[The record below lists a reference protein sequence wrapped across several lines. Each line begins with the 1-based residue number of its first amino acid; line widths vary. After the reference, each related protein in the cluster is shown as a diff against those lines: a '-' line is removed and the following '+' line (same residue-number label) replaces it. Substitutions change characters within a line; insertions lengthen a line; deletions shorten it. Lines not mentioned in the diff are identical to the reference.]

1 MRADATAD
9 RDAPTGE
16 QLTLPRG
23 QIVIFGGDEVY
34 PVARVDDYQDRFV
47 GPYKAALPWTDPP
60 ESTRR
65 CRAHPRLLAIP
76 GNHDWYD
83 GLTGFMR
90 VFGQQAWIGGRQTV
104 QTRSYFAAALPGRWW
119 LWGIDIQSDAY
130 LDSAQIRYFRDVGT
144 EIARRRS
151 ADPVHGKAELGRRPR
166 TRRVPQPRLRRTQPR
181 ARPLRGRADDLG

>member
-1 MRADATAD
+1 MAWAASQRDLTVRADNPA
-9 RDAPTGE
+9 DAPAGE

-34 PVARVDDYQDRFV
+34 PVAKVDDYENRFV
-47 GPYKAALPWTDPP
+47 GPYKAALPWTNPSRATDAG
-60 ESTRR
+60 
-65 CRAHPRLLAIP
+65 AHPRLLAIP

-130 LDSAQIRYFRDVGT
+130 LDSAQIRVLP
-144 EIARRRS
+144 RRR
-151 ADPVHGKAELGRRPR
+151 
-166 TRRVPQPRLRRTQPR
+166 
-181 ARPLRGRADDLG
+181 RGRSLPAIG